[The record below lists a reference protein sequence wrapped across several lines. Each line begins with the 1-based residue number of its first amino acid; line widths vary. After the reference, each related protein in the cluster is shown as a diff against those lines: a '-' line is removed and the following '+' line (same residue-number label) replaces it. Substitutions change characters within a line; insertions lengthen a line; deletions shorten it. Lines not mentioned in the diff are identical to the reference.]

1 MTALLRLEGLSKAFF
16 GVHAVEDVTLD
27 VPEGAVLGLIGE
39 NGAGKSTLMN
49 MIGGVV
55 SPSGGRM
62 VWRGEPYAPG
72 DAAAAT
78 ERGVAFI
85 HQELNLFFNLTVAE
99 NLFVDGFPKRFG
111 LIDRRAIETRTVELM
126 DVLDLDVAPGTR
138 VGDLSPG
145 ERQLVEIAKALHRE
159 AELIIFD
166 EPTTSLTPRETG
178 RLFEVIGRLRDSGKT
193 IIYISHVLG
202 DVARLCDRVAI
213 LRDGRLV
220 DQGPA
225 AEFDIPRM
233 IRAMI
238 GRELSGLFPER
249 TARVDR
255 EVVLSAAGLTERG
268 LLENVSFDVH
278 RGEILGLFGLMG
290 SGRSE
295 LARVLFGLDP
305 VTRGEVRLG
314 GARLTGGARSRL
326 RAGMAFV
333 TEDRRED
340 GLMMEA
346 PIADNL
352 CLVSI
357 GRFGRAPI
365 ALVDR
370 DALAAEAR
378 TVADQVQLRAGD
390 IEVQP
395 AKALSGGNQQKVV
408 IGKWLMRGPRAFI
421 LDEPTR
427 GVDVGAKFEIYALA
441 DRLAAGGGAVLFI
454 SSELEE
460 LMGICDRILVMNQ
473 GEIVG
478 AFDPPFAQETIL
490 GAAFREQAA

>member
-16 GVHAVEDVTLD
+16 GVLAVEDVTLD
-27 VPEGAVLGLIGE
+27 VARGLVTGLIGE

-55 SPSGGRM
+55 APSGGRM
-62 VWRGEPYAPG
+62 LWRGEPYAPA
-72 DAAAAT
+72 DAAEAS
-78 ERGVAFI
+78 ERGIAFI
-85 HQELNLFFNLTVAE
+85 HQELNLFSNLTIAE
-99 NLFVDGFPKRFG
+99 NLFVNGFPKRFG
-111 LIDRRAIETRTVELM
+111 LIDRRAIGARTAELM
-126 DVLDLDVAPGTR
+126 EVVGLDVPPGAH
-138 VGDLSPG
+138 VGDLAPG

-178 RLFEVIGRLRDSGKT
+178 RLFEVIGRLRDAGKT
-193 IIYISHVLG
+193 IIYISHVRG
-202 DVARLCDRVAI
+202 DVARLCDGVAV

-225 AEFDIPRM
+225 RDFDVPRM

-249 TARVDR
+249 TGGPSH
-255 EVVLSAAGLTERG
+255 EVVLSAAGLSQPG
-268 LLENVSFDVH
+268 LLENVSFEVH

-305 VTRGEVRLG
+305 VARGEVSLG
-314 GARLTGGARSRL
+314 GTPLAAGPRERI

-346 PIADNL
+346 PIAENL
-352 CLVSI
+352 ALVSI
-357 GRFGRAPI
+357 GRFGRAPM
-365 ALVDR
+365 AFVDR
-370 DALAAEAR
+370 EAFAGAAAAAAE
-378 TVADQVQLRAGD
+378 QVQLKAGD
-390 IEVQP
+390 IAVQP

-427 GVDVGAKFEIYALA
+427 GVDVGAKFEIYTLA
-441 DRLAAGGGAVLFI
+441 DRLAAEGGAILFI
-454 SSELEE
+454 SSEIEE
-460 LMGICDRILVMNQ
+460 LMGVSDRILVMNQ

-478 AFDPPFAQETIL
+478 EFAPPFRQEAIL
-490 GAAFREQAA
+490 GAAFREAAA